1 MHLPSK
7 ELLGEVLKISKYL
20 LLSAHIHNDTV
31 HYFIQGNTV
40 FETENT
46 IVNNHKTI
54 NIYELAHK
62 CKEWALFEGH
72 ILSSWMTNP
81 MNEIECCCRSNNID
95 RYPFQANTEPE
106 AIFKACEWILENK
119 DK

>member
-7 ELLGEVLKISKYL
+7 ELLSKVLGVYVTEFFLDCESLVYVYDKIFNENEQYK
-20 LLSAHIHNDTV
+20 ND
-31 HYFIQGNTV
+31 
-40 FETENT
+40 
-46 IVNNHKTI
+46 I

-81 MNEIECCCRSNNID
+81 MNEIECYCKSNNID